1 MKEEEIEKAAEEY
14 IDQFVPESMKRYKKH
29 YKYCG
34 TPCTLED
41 VYEGFYEGVEWTLE
55 HQWRDITKELP
66 PYEVPVLVH
75 RDDGI
80 YLEMRY
86 DKNKVFNPC
95 LDEYG
100 FDIDDKG
107 FNNEARFWMSIPNL
121 RK

>member
-1 MKEEEIEKAAEEY
+1 MTEEDPI
-14 IDQFVPESMKRYKKH
+14 ISWV
-29 YKYCG
+29 
-34 TPCTLED
+34 LN
-41 VYEGFYEGVEWTLE
+41 

-121 RK
+121 PDVKRN